1 MSDTQGV
8 AHSNASGP
16 RLALRPSTGR
26 TGLRDPWLALALLVV
41 LAAISGLAYYL
52 GFTRPFPLADHYPV
66 ALLDIGKITKGTP
79 TAANWWG
86 IAWIVLFASYY
97 LAFRICPPAIRV
109 SASFRRTALGIICG
123 AAALFSIL
131 LIFMYP
137 ITAADL
143 FDQIFRGRITTH
155 YALNPFMISPA
166 TFGEDAFLP
175 YVAWKFEGSPYG
187 PVWELLAAIP
197 SKLAGDS
204 LWNNLIFFKIL
215 SVLAYGASTAL
226 TYLILRTLKP
236 EWALRGT
243 LFFAWNPLVLFE
255 VAGNGHNDSVM
266 ITFVLLAI
274 YLFVRGRRIWVLPAL
289 MAGVLTKF
297 IPVLLVPI
305 AVAALWRDRLRLDG
319 TGFWSR
325 LRGRSKSA
333 TVPATT
339 RDVDDHMVDGSMPS
353 RSPLSNREALSTLAI
368 GSVLALGLAVILYLP
383 FWQGPQTIGAL
394 GRQSLFTASMPT
406 LSFLLLESNLH
417 ISTEAAKEI
426 ARNASLVL
434 TAITVIGLTLFVFL
448 KGNARTAPERRT
460 LVFRTLGAFYE
471 MIFIYLAFANLWF
484 QPWYLIWLVALTPF
498 VALYTNAN
506 RTVLFCIG
514 GIINYFVWDFLWFW
528 SGAGP
533 IDITVTAILAVYFLP
548 LFYTVYSVLKPMY
561 DRIWSREPEVVAV
574 LEVRDQQEARGAS
587 LSTRP
592 VRPKP

>member
-1 MSDTQGV
+1 
-8 AHSNASGP
+8 
-16 RLALRPSTGR
+16 
-26 TGLRDPWLALALLVV
+26 
-41 LAAISGLAYYL
+41 LAAISWLAYYF

-86 IAWIVLFASYY
+86 IAWIVVFASYY

-109 SASFRRTALGIICG
+109 SASFRRTALAIICVS
-123 AAALFSIL
+123 AALFSVL

-155 YALNPFMISPA
+155 YAANPFMISPA
-166 TFGEDAFLP
+166 AFGEDTFFP
-175 YVAWKFEGSPYG
+175 YVAWKYEGSPYG

-215 SVLAYGASTAL
+215 AVLAYGASTAL

-255 VAGNGHNDSVM
+255 VAGNGHNDSVLV
-266 ITFVLLAI
+266 TFVLLAI
-274 YLFVRGRRIWVLPAL
+274 YLFVRGRRIGVLPAL
-289 MAGVLTKF
+289 MAGVLAKF

-305 AVAALWRDRLRLDG
+305 AIAAIWRDRLRLDRSG
-319 TGFWSR
+319 LWNR
-325 LRGRSKSA
+325 LRGRSNAETGISNTHDVA
-333 TVPATT
+333 EHTAEGSVPPRPT
-339 RDVDDHMVDGSMPS
+339 
-353 RSPLSNREALSTLAI
+353 LSNREALTTLAI

-394 GRQSLFTASMPT
+394 GRQTLFTASMPT
-406 LSFLLLESNLH
+406 LSFLLLELNFG
-417 ISTEAAKEI
+417 ISTEAAKGI
-426 ARNASLVL
+426 ARNASLIL
-434 TAITVIGLTLFVFL
+434 TAITVIGLTLFVFF
-448 KGNARTAPERRT
+448 KGNARTAPERRA
-460 LVFRTLGAFYE
+460 LIFRTLGAFYE

-506 RTVLFCIG
+506 RTVLFCITSS
-514 GIINYFVWDFLWFW
+514 GISCG
-528 SGAGP
+528 SGMG
-533 IDITVTAILAVYFLP
+533 
-548 LFYTVYSVLKPMY
+548 
-561 DRIWSREPEVVAV
+561 AV
-574 LEVRDQQEARGAS
+574 LS
-587 LSTRP
+587 ILL
-592 VRPKP
+592 